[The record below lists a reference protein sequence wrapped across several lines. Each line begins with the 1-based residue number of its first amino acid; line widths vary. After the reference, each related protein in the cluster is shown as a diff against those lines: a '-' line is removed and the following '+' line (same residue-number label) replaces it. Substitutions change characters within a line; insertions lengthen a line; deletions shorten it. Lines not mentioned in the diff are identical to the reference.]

1 MVVDGRWATVG
12 STNLDR
18 RSFALNDEINL
29 VVYNQAVAQ
38 RLERVFSDD
47 ISRSKQITYDTWKDP
62 GFMSRILEMLSIPV
76 RSQM

>member
-1 MVVDGRWATVG
+1 
-12 STNLDR
+12 
-18 RSFALNDEINL
+18 
-29 VVYNQAVAQ
+29 VAQ

-47 ISRSKQITYDTWKDP
+47 ISRSKQITYDTWKDR